1 MDLYNTACTL
11 YIAAIKCWPEGG
23 HIIEV
28 LSRKIRSGAKF
39 GPGGP
44 IIAANFGPGCK
55 NRSVCMCAFIGT
67 MVHVATF
74 LDA

>member
-1 MDLYNTACTL
+1 ML
-11 YIAAIKCWPEGG
+11 G
-23 HIIEV
+23 

-44 IIAANFGPGCK
+44 IIAADFGPVCK

-67 MVHVATF
+67 F
-74 LDA
+74 LDVYLKTLWQSLLVRFEL